1 LDDLLLEIYKNF
13 KEVDIKIEIKIN
25 YKEYVKKFNL
35 LVSKYD
41 EFKKRA
47 EVFDR
52 KSNDI
57 GLVKLQK
64 ELQNSLYIL
73 EISDK
78 IALIS

>member
-1 LDDLLLEIYKNF
+1 
-13 KEVDIKIEIKIN
+13 
-25 YKEYVKKFNL
+25 VKKFNL